1 MPALFFEEVII
12 MGARKVQEQ
21 KVKVLGHEYELE
33 YIDHGFNLELPGVE
47 THLKTND
54 EIYTRDTRRIGIY
67 DLVLRNNENEANFQ
81 AGMTYIK
88 TLFPGKETRSRL
100 DGELSTIGTSSG
112 LSTDGYILIDTYTD
126 VMIGMPTFFQRWY
139 NIWLYSV
146 AAEMAAEK
154 GINFTVSI
162 GESEPRFNKE
172 LNRIEI
178 NDPYLSANN
187 NTKEFLKS
195 IEDILN
201 SI

>member
-1 MPALFFEEVII
+1 
-12 MGARKVQEQ
+12 MGARKLQEQ
-21 KVKVLGHEYELE
+21 KVKILGHEYELE

-54 EIYTRDTRRIGIY
+54 
-67 DLVLRNNENEANFQ
+67 
-81 AGMTYIK
+81 
-88 TLFPGKETRSRL
+88 
-100 DGELSTIGTSSG
+100 ELSTIGTSSG

-154 GINFTVSI
+154 GIDFTVSI
-162 GESEPRFNKE
+162 GTENPQFNKE

-178 NDPYLSANN
+178 NDPYLSANH